1 MKKKFDKYEKLGP
14 YHWEAY
20 ENDPEYRAHVDHVC
34 KWVTGDSVLDVGAGD
49 GLICSKLGA
58 GAVGI
63 DSDETAVKLA
73 KQKGVNVSM
82 QNAESIQCDDAS
94 FDAVYFGDVIEH
106 LETPEKALSEI
117 HRVLT
122 DDGKLYVV
130 WPTPGIRD
138 EYANREYTVK
148 ALVALVED
156 CGFKLS
162 SEVRAI
168 KSRTY
173 AAFTKQVHHAD
184 HTKGKAPRVGRG
196 KKAV

>member
-1 MKKKFDKYEKLGP
+1 MKKFDKYERFGA
-14 YHWEAY
+14 YHWAAY

-148 ALVALVED
+148 ALISLVESW
-156 CGFKLS
+156 GFRLMM
-162 SEVRAI
+162 EARAI

-173 AAFTKQVHHAD
+173 AVFAKQINYAN
-184 HTKGKAPRVGRG
+184 TTQKQTPRVGRG